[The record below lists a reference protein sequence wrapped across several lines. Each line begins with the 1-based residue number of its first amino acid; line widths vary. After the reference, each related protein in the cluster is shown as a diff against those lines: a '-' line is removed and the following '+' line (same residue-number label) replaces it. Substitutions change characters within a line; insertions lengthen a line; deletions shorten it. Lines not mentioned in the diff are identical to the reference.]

1 MLKSDVVTTSKC
13 YVTELISEKK
23 ARQIAEEFSREV
35 ARKIDGHLKA
45 VVVIGS
51 LADGNYKAGKSDTVL
66 IVDDDFTREQKIE
79 VKQIAISF
87 RDKYGIPKDFGAV
100 VIKETE
106 LKPPFEPTQELV
118 PEILRLKRQ
127 GVIISGNYVLSNIS
141 EPTIEDI
148 KGVPPTF

>member
-51 LADGNYKAGKSDTVL
+51 LADGNYKAGKSDIDTVL
-66 IVDDDFTREQKIE
+66 I
-79 VKQIAISF
+79 
-87 RDKYGIPKDFGAV
+87 
-100 VIKETE
+100 
-106 LKPPFEPTQELV
+106 
-118 PEILRLKRQ
+118 
-127 GVIISGNYVLSNIS
+127 
-141 EPTIEDI
+141 
-148 KGVPPTF
+148 